1 MITATTLAAAAA
13 ESTENIIKFPRLN
26 LHFDVDSVAFTVF
39 GRDIAWYGVIITFGM
54 ILAMIFGLSQM
65 KKFGVDP
72 DKGIDCVIAG
82 IFGGIIG
89 ARLYYVLM
97 EIENYKTFKDVID
110 IRSGGL
116 AIYGGI
122 IGALLFGCITAKIRK
137 IKILPLLDVVGMSFL
152 IGQCIG
158 RWGNF
163 CNHEA
168 FGTITDLPWGMTSEK
183 MVSWAGSH
191 TDLVFTTTEAT
202 FHPCFL
208 YESIWTFLG
217 FILLYFVVSKRRKF
231 DGEVFLAYVAW
242 YGLGRAFIEGLR
254 LDSLMIG
261 SMRISQVLAVVS
273 CVVAFILILVMRDK
287 VKKLGTDYVLY
298 CNSDEFKKEM
308 ELAAQKIEN
317 AKKKGKGKSNDDDD
331 DDIEKDN
338 TEENIEE
345 KADDSLEV
353 DDESCDSALN
363 DNTDDTDNTDD
374 NDEEVVS
381 DNEKNNVEE

>member
-1 MITATTLAAAAA
+1 MMTATTLAAAAA
-13 ESTENIIKFPRLN
+13 ESTENLIKFPRLN
-26 LHFDVDSVAFTVF
+26 LQFDVDSVAFTVF
-39 GRDIAWYGVIITFGM
+39 GHDIAWYGVIITFGM

-65 KKFGVDP
+65 QKFGVDP

-89 ARLYYVLM
+89 ARLYYVVM
-97 EIENYKTFKDVID
+97 EIENYKTFKDIID

-137 IKILPLLDVVGMSFL
+137 IKVLPLLDVVGMSFL

-183 MVSWAGSH
+183 MVAWASNH
-191 TDLVFTTTEAT
+191 TDLVLSTTEAT

-217 FILLYFVVSKRRKF
+217 FILLYFVISKRRKF

-261 SMRISQVLAVVS
+261 SMRVSQVLAVVS
-273 CVVAFILILVMRDK
+273 CITAFVLILVMRDK

-298 CNSDEFKKEM
+298 ADSEEFKLEM
-308 ELAAQKIEN
+308 ELAAKKIEN
-317 AKKKGKGKSNDDDD
+317 AKNKGKSKSNNGESSD
-331 DDIEKDN
+331 
-338 TEENIEE
+338 
-345 KADDSLEV
+345 KANC
-353 DDESCDSALN
+353 DESAEDIDSCEN
-363 DNTDDTDNTDD
+363 DENSNEKTHNNNTDD
-374 NDEEVVS
+374 NDDDVVS
-381 DNEKNNVEE
+381 DNKNENVEE